1 MKGLSYADVHAVD
14 MFEGEEYS
22 RLRLPIQILSEP
34 ANIQELP
41 TELVKPTAREGP
53 TFESSF
59 VEDEPAD
66 AEKNMVEGWVYLWA
80 ESLERLVPQIWQFE
94 AFMRAKES
102 EWNNIPEDWFT
113 DLRSDGE
120 LQTHAVENEGL
131 QDEEETEDGDESKL
145 KGRVVEGFENF
156 GKEMLK
162 HWAFRPGCKLHLIR
176 PKRGLG
182 LIKSDVNLNHG
193 SYGSPPRQV
202 LSYMRDLSEEI
213 ESCPDLFLRRTYLPL
228 LNETRQKVAD
238 IIGAEQSE
246 VVLVPNTTHGVFNV
260 LENIKWDEGDV
271 IVLCRSPI
279 SCFKCY

>member
-1 MKGLSYADVHAVD
+1 MKGLSCADVHAVD

-41 TELVKPTAREGP
+41 TELANPTAREGP
-53 TFESSF
+53 TFKSSF
-59 VEDEPAD
+59 AEDEPVE
-66 AEKNMVEGWVYLWA
+66 AEKNMVEGWVYVWA

-113 DLRSDGE
+113 YLRSDGE
-120 LQTHAVENEGL
+120 LQSHAVENEGL

-145 KGRVVEGFENF
+145 KGRIVEGFENF

-176 PKRGLG
+176 SESGLG

-202 LSYMRDLSEEI
+202 LSYMRDLSEKI

-271 IVLCRSPI
+271 IVLCRLPI
-279 SCFKCY
+279 WCFKCY

>member
-1 MKGLSYADVHAVD
+1 MKGLSYADVHTVD

-22 RLRLPIQILSEP
+22 RLHLPIQILSEP

-41 TELVKPTAREGP
+41 TELVNPTAREGP
-53 TFESSF
+53 TFKSSF
-59 VEDEPAD
+59 AEDEPVD
-66 AEKNMVEGWVYLWA
+66 AEKNMVEGWVYVWA

-113 DLRSDGE
+113 YLRSDGE
-120 LQTHAVENEGL
+120 LQSHAVENEGV
-131 QDEEETEDGDESKL
+131 QDDEETEDGDESKL
-145 KGRVVEGFENF
+145 IGRMVEGFENF

-176 PKRGLG
+176 PKSGLG

-202 LSYMRDLSEEI
+202 LSYMRDLSEKI

-271 IVLCRSPI
+271 IVFCRLPI
-279 SCFKCY
+279 SCFQCY

>member
-1 MKGLSYADVHAVD
+1 MKGLSYADVHALD

-41 TELVKPTAREGP
+41 TELVNPTAREGP
-53 TFESSF
+53 TFKSSSA
-59 VEDEPAD
+59 EDEPVD
-66 AEKNMVEGWVYLWA
+66 AEKNMVEGWVYVWA

-102 EWNNIPEDWFT
+102 EWNNIPEDWFAY
-113 DLRSDGE
+113 LRSDGE
-120 LQTHAVENEGL
+120 LQSHAVENEGL
-131 QDEEETEDGDESKL
+131 QDEEETEDGDELKL
-145 KGRVVEGFENF
+145 KGKMVEGFENF

-162 HWAFRPGCKLHLIR
+162 HWAFRAGCKLHLIR
-176 PKRGLG
+176 PKSG

-193 SYGSPPRQV
+193 SYGSPPRHV
-202 LSYMRDLSEEI
+202 LSYMRELSEKI

-271 IVLCRSPI
+271 IVLCRLSI